1 MTSDE
6 GQWEQRE
13 GKSCGRWAE
22 FTFVGLA
29 PLPPNATTLS
39 PADKKQGLFAQLFRK
54 KVQIQRH
61 NLCLDTCGHSVHHV
75 GLLLVP
81 RQIGRLGKVFLALL
95 WKGNPS
101 CQNDRVCFK
110 VESQLTTV

>member
-29 PLPPNATTLS
+29 PLPPKATTLS
-39 PADKKQGLFAQLFRK
+39 PADKNKDYLPNYSGK
-54 KVQIQRH
+54 KF
-61 NLCLDTCGHSVHHV
+61 
-75 GLLLVP
+75 
-81 RQIGRLGKVFLALL
+81 KF
-95 WKGNPS
+95 
-101 CQNDRVCFK
+101 NDIIYA
-110 VESQLTTV
+110 